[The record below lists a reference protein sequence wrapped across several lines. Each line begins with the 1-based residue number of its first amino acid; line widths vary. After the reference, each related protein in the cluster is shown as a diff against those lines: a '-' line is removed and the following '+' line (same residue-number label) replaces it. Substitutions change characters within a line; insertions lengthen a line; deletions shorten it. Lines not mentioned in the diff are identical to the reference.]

1 MSTCRVTYSNG
12 IIYFVLRI
20 ILNAGFSIIT
30 DSDAVFGTSLRIV
43 TKSNRIITIMCCT
56 VTNSY
61 TLYSLRKSITAD
73 SYAVSIILAF
83 IICACYYISTCTH
96 SYAIYGIWFS
106 TLTDSNRTSC
116 ISLSISSSVICCIRC
131 TFIILHWC
139 WICRAN
145 SNRLITCC

>member
-61 TLYSLRKSITAD
+61 TLNALRCSTITD
-73 SYAVSIILAF
+73 GYASCISFTF
-83 IICACYYISTCTH
+83 IIWARSNISTSTH
-96 SYAIYGIWFS
+96 SNAVYSIWFS
-106 TLTDSNRTSC
+106 TLTNSNGTSC
-116 ISLSISSSVICCIRC
+116 ISLGISCFIICCIRC
-131 TFIILHWC
+131 AFIIIFRI
-139 WICRAN
+139 WICRAD